1 MIIWVLATSKNIQV
15 VHQEVTDELV
25 TVQDDLRLFASQF
38 LLEVLLQL
46 DEEVVALED
55 DISAGG

>member
-15 VHQEVTDELV
+15 VHQEVADELV
-25 TVQDDLRLFASQF
+25 TIQDDLRLFASQF